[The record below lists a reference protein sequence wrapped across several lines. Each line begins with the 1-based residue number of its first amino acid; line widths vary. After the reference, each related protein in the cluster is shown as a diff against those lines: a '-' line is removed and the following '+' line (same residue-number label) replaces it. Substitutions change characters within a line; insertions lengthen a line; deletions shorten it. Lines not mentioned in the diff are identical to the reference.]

1 MRNPWWIP
9 RHFLGRVPPEVER
22 DQLRVLGLIALALL
36 FENYDF
42 QLLTA
47 ALKHIAEDL
56 EIGAAS
62 LASFAS
68 WIRLGGLPAFF
79 VIPFADW
86 IGRRRLFLISM
97 LGLGLGTLA
106 TGFSQTPLQFVLCQV
121 VSRTFMV
128 TGAAV
133 TYVIVAEEFPAR
145 HRGWGVGM
153 LGAVASAGHGLAA
166 LLFAGIDWLPFG
178 WRALYALGAIPLL
191 LLPLFR
197 RELKETVRFQ
207 RQVQQHAA
215 RTGMREALATWL
227 QPLAG
232 LALSYPL
239 RALAITAMGML
250 AAASHTVVFMFTS
263 FFVQDVHGWLPWQYS
278 LMFVLAGGV
287 GIVGNVVA
295 GRLGDALGRRV
306 IGFIFLASFPFF
318 GWAFYAGPGWGIPLA
333 WIFLVF
339 AVMAGNVSL
348 RAIATEVFPTA
359 YRGTATGW
367 LFLVETIGAF
377 GGLQLV
383 FRLTRTTS
391 FDPMPVIIVGFATL
405 IGAFFMV
412 LVPETHQRELE
423 AISSER

>member
-1 MRNPWWIP
+1 M
-9 RHFLGRVPPEVER
+9 
-22 DQLRVLGLIALALL
+22 LGLIALALL

-47 ALKHIAEDL
+47 TLKHIAEEL

-62 LASFAS
+62 LGSFTS

-79 VIPFADW
+79 VIPFADS
-86 IGRRRLFLISM
+86 IGRRRLFLVSM
-97 LGLGLGTLA
+97 LGLSLGTLA
-106 TGFSQTPLQFVLCQV
+106 TAFSQTPFQFVLCQV

-128 TGAAV
+128 TAAAV
-133 TYVIVAEEFPAR
+133 TYVIVAEEFPAA

-153 LGAVASAGHGLAA
+153 LGAVASAGHALAA

-207 RQVQQHAA
+207 RQAQQNPA
-215 RTGMREALATWL
+215 RTGVREALRAWL
-227 QPLAG
+227 RPLAG
-232 LALSYPL
+232 LALTYPR
-239 RALAITAMGML
+239 RALAITVMGGL
-250 AAASHTVVFMFTS
+250 AAASHAAVFMFTS

-295 GRLGDALGRRV
+295 GRLGDAIGRRV
-306 IGFIFLASFPFF
+306 IGFTFLSSFPFF
-318 GWAFYAGPGWGIPLA
+318 GWAFYAGPSSLIPLA

-348 RAIATEVFPTA
+348 RAIATEIFPTA
-359 YRGTATGW
+359 HRGTATGW
-367 LFLVETIGAF
+367 LFLVETVGAF
-377 GGLQLV
+377 AGLQLV

-391 FDPMPVIIVGFATL
+391 FDPIPVIIVGFVIL
-405 IGAFFMV
+405 LGAFFIV
-412 LVPETHQRELE
+412 LVPETRQRELE
-423 AISSER
+423 AISSES